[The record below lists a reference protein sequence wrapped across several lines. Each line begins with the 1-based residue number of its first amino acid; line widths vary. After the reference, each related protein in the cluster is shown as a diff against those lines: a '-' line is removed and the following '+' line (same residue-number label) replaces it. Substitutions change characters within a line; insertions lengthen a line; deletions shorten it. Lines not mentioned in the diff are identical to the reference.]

1 MKFFQILTIIILTV
15 FLCIN
20 TYAETPCSHQET
32 ILSLDQVIAKAT
44 EANHLIHISQIDLNA
59 SKEAKKEAF
68 TQFLPK
74 LKTEYGFTYLNEVN
88 YVTLD
93 NTKFF
98 FGTQDNYRW
107 TTSAVQNI
115 FTGLAVLSQYQI
127 ADLEAKISEIKKA
140 DTKLTIILDAKKSF
154 FAVQNAKLLVEVG
167 EKAVRS
173 LKDHLSIAREYYDV
187 GLSPKIDVLNA
198 EVDLAEVQQE
208 LEKAKNNVVVA
219 KAALNNM
226 IDLPVDTPID
236 TAGTLKYSPFP
247 MSYEQCIEKAME
259 LRPGIK
265 TAAKK
270 IEVAKKQIQLARSD
284 YSPDITASINY
295 NRFGDQSDLQGSDY
309 EDRENWNAMLTA
321 TWTFWEWGKTRH
333 SVLQSKEGLKKAI
346 KQMSVVEDRVHFEV
360 KDAYYFLQTA
370 GHNITV
376 AKKSIASAEENLR
389 MSKERYKEQV
399 AIVTEV
405 LDAETRLTRARTFL
419 TNALNDYNVAMATLY
434 WAIGME

>member
-88 YVTLD
+88 YVNLN

-107 TTSAVQNI
+107 TTSAIQNI

-127 ADLEAKISEIKKA
+127 ADLEAKISEIRKA

-167 EKAVRS
+167 DKSVKS
-173 LKDHLSIAREYYDV
+173 LEDHLSIAREYYDV

-247 MSYEQCIEKAME
+247 MPYEQCIEKAME

-284 YSPDITASINY
+284 YSPDITASLNY
-295 NRFGDQSDLQGSDY
+295 NRAGDKPEVQGSAYD
-309 EDRENWNAMLTA
+309 DRENWNAMVSA

-333 SVLQSKEGLKKAI
+333 AVLQSKEGLKKMI
-346 KQMSVVEDRVHFEV
+346 KQMSIVEDQVHFEV

-370 GHNITV
+370 QHNISV
-376 AKKSIASAEENLR
+376 AKKSVASAEENLR
-389 MSKERYKEQV
+389 ISKERYKEQV
-399 AIVTEV
+399 AIITEV